1 MNAKLALRDTGVREY
16 FATLTRLDV
25 LLHKARVDATLGIYL
40 THHASKIAEEVV
52 ELAVITGQINLL
64 DSVENVKP

>member
-1 MNAKLALRDTGVREY
+1 M
-16 FATLTRLDV
+16 ATLTRLQGLID
-25 LLHKARVDATLGIYL
+25 KARVDATLGIYL